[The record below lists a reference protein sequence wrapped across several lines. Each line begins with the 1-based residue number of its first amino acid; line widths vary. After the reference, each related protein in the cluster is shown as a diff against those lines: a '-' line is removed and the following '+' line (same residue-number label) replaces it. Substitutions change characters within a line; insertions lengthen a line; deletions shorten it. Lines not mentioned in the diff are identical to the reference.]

1 MLEGW
6 THHCLFPVV
15 QLVHS
20 WHSPAQAAPPKHPRK
35 SLPWPKKNT
44 VVHSFTCSTY
54 PNVPH
59 RTLSSK
65 LWVEHLKYFCNWVWL
80 GTWRCFRIQADQT
93 GELFIARLENKS
105 RQHLL
110 HLTKQSLLPSL
121 FIFLETA
128 IASLQA
134 GPTAAA
140 RVEDETWKLN
150 QETPAHICLL
160 LSK

>member
-1 MLEGW
+1 MN
-6 THHCLFPVV
+6 TP
-15 QLVHS
+15 
-20 WHSPAQAAPPKHPRK
+20 
-35 SLPWPKKNT
+35 LPIPSGPTCPLLTQSGPGGTSKASKKISALTKKKNT

-65 LWVEHLKYFCNWVWL
+65 LWVEHLKYFCDWVWL